1 MDIFNKICLQL
12 DLGEIIAEPTQLKG
26 GFMHKMY
33 SLFTTKGKYAIKI
46 LNPYVMKR
54 DTVFE
59 NYRIAEE
66 LEAKLEQTDI
76 PILPALTFN
85 GKKMQEIDGQ
95 YFYLFDF
102 YEGKSLKGEEIT
114 VEHCRKIG
122 EFLAKIHNIEK
133 KAQPYNRSEINVDWD
148 MLIEKLS
155 ENNNELYNLL
165 SANRDILYESQQ
177 KGNLAVK
184 KMPPVLT
191 ICHNDMDSKNV
202 IWKNSDNCRIIDL
215 ECLCYSSPF
224 VELYEMALCWSGYEN
239 CSIDFNLFKALIK
252 SYADNGGELPDNW
265 ETIYYSSYGRLKWL
279 EYNVK
284 RALGID
290 CGEDEIEMGVS
301 EVRETMEHV
310 VYYHGVRDEIIECL
324 KSL

>member
-1 MDIFNKICLQL
+1 MDILNKICLQL
-12 DLGEIIAEPTQLKG
+12 DLGEILIEPTQLKG

-33 SLFTTKGKYAIKI
+33 SLFTTKGKYAIKL

-59 NYRIAEE
+59 NYNIAEE

-114 VEHCRKIG
+114 IEHCQKIG

-148 MLIEKLS
+148 MLIEKLAK
-155 ENNNELYNLL
+155 NNAELYNLL
-165 SANRDILYESQQ
+165 SAKRDILYESQQ
-177 KGNLAVK
+177 KGNLATK

-202 IWKNSDNCRIIDL
+202 LWNGDDCRIIDL
-215 ECLCYSSPF
+215 ECLCYSSSF

-239 CSIDFNLFKALIK
+239 CNINFELFKTLIK
-252 SYADNGGELPDNW
+252 SYADNGGELTNDW
-265 ETIYYSSYGRLKWL
+265 ETIYYSSYGRLEWL

-290 CGEDEIEMGVS
+290 CGEDEIEMGIS
-301 EVRETMEHV
+301 EVRETMEHI
-310 VYYHGVRDEIIECL
+310 VYYNDVRDGILECL